1 MVAVYNT
8 FGDAEAA
15 APKGSSKKYVAAIA
29 ATWAV
34 LLVAAVLIVGSEVP
48 ARSVLAQQRTTM
60 LWTGAGDGPEESVF
74 ENFDEGYDD
83 SMKYTYDLANEADYK
98 QININSGVEGGT
110 VTEGIADP
118 YADQSARTV
127 VPPLVYTQDAPYDP
141 SVVGLGEKVF
151 GVPFHEYTHAEE
163 GEAVMGEEYVDTP
176 FDTTLNSVPELNPSR
191 EWTSLDVV
199 SPQPHNSTLN
209 PDPIP

>member
-15 APKGSSKKYVAAIA
+15 VAPKGSTKKYVAAVA

-34 LLVAAVLIVGSEVP
+34 LLVAAVLIVGSENQAP
-48 ARSVLAQQRTTM
+48 ARSVLAQRTQK
-60 LWTGAGDGPEESVF
+60 LAFKPFVPDENVF
-74 ENFDEGYDD
+74 ENFDDGYDD
-83 SMKYTYDLANEADYK
+83 SMKYTYDLAEEADYN

-110 VTEGIADP
+110 VEEGIADP
-118 YADQSARTV
+118 YADQSARTE
-127 VPPLVYTQDAPYDP
+127 VPAAVYTQDAPYDQ

-176 FDTTLNSVPELNPSR
+176 FDTTINSVPEPNPSR
-191 EWTSLDVV
+191 EWTSLDVAA
-199 SPQPHNSTLN
+199 TEN
-209 PDPIP
+209 PNY